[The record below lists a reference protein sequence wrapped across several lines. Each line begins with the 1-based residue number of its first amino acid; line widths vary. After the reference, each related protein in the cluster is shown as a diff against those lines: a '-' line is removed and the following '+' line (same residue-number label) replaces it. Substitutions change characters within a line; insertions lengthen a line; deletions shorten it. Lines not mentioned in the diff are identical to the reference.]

1 MLDVE
6 VAAKAGSQVV
16 EHRARIRP
24 ALHHHMGGDDVDP
37 ARDRPHVEIVN
48 VEHAAA
54 GENVLAQS
62 VDVHIARRRFEKNI
76 ESLVQQAERPG
87 HDQRD
92 DQECRER
99 VGELAAAK
107 NVRKRRDDHG
117 NRGRDVREDVEVRR
131 AHGERG
137 MRVAQQEDGHAVADQ
152 ANRRHGEDQTAL
164 DLGRLAEPTDAL
176 DEHDRGDDQQQHRV
190 ENGRKYFQPE
200 KAESPAI
207 GDRTR
212 PQPQRHEGDAERDH
226 VDEYVEG
233 LGEQGQ
239 AARED
244 GRGRLDNEDGNGERQ
259 RDEQTRALPGSV
271 MHGVNGTIHVRS
283 PRGLEAPLLA
293 QISHDMTISS
303 VVERWPDAARI
314 FARYGLSCA
323 SCSISKSETIMAGAT
338 GHGGGRVNV
347 EDLMRDLNTYADS
360 GKLPDNLPAANA
372 TAGAAGMKMRG
383 MAEQKGIKHVIAV
396 MSGKGGVGKSLVAG
410 LLAVGLK
417 RRGFR
422 VGVLDGDIT
431 GPSIPRMFGVREKP
445 VSSDGKTLNPP
456 KSRGGIPIMSMNLL
470 LPEEGEAVI
479 WRGPMVSG
487 AIRQF
492 FSDVNWG
499 ELDYLIVDLP
509 PGTSDAP
516 LTVMQALPVDGVVL
530 VTTPQALAAMVV
542 TKAVKLV
549 KQLGGDILGI
559 VENMAYVRVPDGST
573 IEVFGPSQGL
583 KLVIASNAPLIA
595 KLPIDPEI
603 ARLAD
608 AGLIE
613 SYESPESEE
622 LIVNFLERAPEKHPQ
637 VPVA

>member
-1 MLDVE
+1 
-6 VAAKAGSQVV
+6 
-16 EHRARIRP
+16 
-24 ALHHHMGGDDVDP
+24 
-37 ARDRPHVEIVN
+37 
-48 VEHAAA
+48 
-54 GENVLAQS
+54 
-62 VDVHIARRRFEKNI
+62 
-76 ESLVQQAERPG
+76 
-87 HDQRD
+87 
-92 DQECRER
+92 
-99 VGELAAAK
+99 
-107 NVRKRRDDHG
+107 
-117 NRGRDVREDVEVRR
+117 
-131 AHGERG
+131 
-137 MRVAQQEDGHAVADQ
+137 
-152 ANRRHGEDQTAL
+152 
-164 DLGRLAEPTDAL
+164 
-176 DEHDRGDDQQQHRV
+176 
-190 ENGRKYFQPE
+190 
-200 KAESPAI
+200 
-207 GDRTR
+207 
-212 PQPQRHEGDAERDH
+212 
-226 VDEYVEG
+226 
-233 LGEQGQ
+233 
-239 AARED
+239 
-244 GRGRLDNEDGNGERQ
+244 
-259 RDEQTRALPGSV
+259 
-271 MHGVNGTIHVRS
+271 
-283 PRGLEAPLLA
+283 
-293 QISHDMTISS
+293 MTIAS
-303 VVERWPDAARI
+303 VVDRWPDSARI
-314 FARYGLSCA
+314 FARYTLGCA
-323 SCSISKSETIMAGAT
+323 SCAISKSETIAQAAA
-338 GHGGGRVNV
+338 GHGAGRVKL
-347 EDLMRDLNTYADS
+347 EDLIGELNVFADT
-360 GKLPDNLPAANA
+360 GKLPEGAPPAPSL
-372 TAGAAGMKMRG
+372 AAKGVPRG

-417 RRGFR
+417 RRGFS

-445 VSSDGKTLNPP
+445 MSADGKTLNPP

-559 VENMAYVRVPDGST
+559 VENMSYVRVPDGST

-603 ARLAD
+603 ARLSD

-613 SYESPESEE
+613 SYEAPDSEE
-622 LIVNFLERAPEKHPQ
+622 LVENFLKAAPLKE
-637 VPVA
+637 PVAAR

>member
-1 MLDVE
+1 M
-6 VAAKAGSQVV
+6 
-16 EHRARIRP
+16 
-24 ALHHHMGGDDVDP
+24 
-37 ARDRPHVEIVN
+37 
-48 VEHAAA
+48 
-54 GENVLAQS
+54 
-62 VDVHIARRRFEKNI
+62 
-76 ESLVQQAERPG
+76 
-87 HDQRD
+87 
-92 DQECRER
+92 
-99 VGELAAAK
+99 
-107 NVRKRRDDHG
+107 
-117 NRGRDVREDVEVRR
+117 
-131 AHGERG
+131 
-137 MRVAQQEDGHAVADQ
+137 
-152 ANRRHGEDQTAL
+152 
-164 DLGRLAEPTDAL
+164 
-176 DEHDRGDDQQQHRV
+176 
-190 ENGRKYFQPE
+190 
-200 KAESPAI
+200 
-207 GDRTR
+207 
-212 PQPQRHEGDAERDH
+212 
-226 VDEYVEG
+226 
-233 LGEQGQ
+233 
-239 AARED
+239 
-244 GRGRLDNEDGNGERQ
+244 
-259 RDEQTRALPGSV
+259 
-271 MHGVNGTIHVRS
+271 
-283 PRGLEAPLLA
+283 EAPLA

-347 EDLMRDLNTYADS
+347 EDLMRDLNSYADS

-372 TAGAAGMKMRG
+372 TAGAPGMKMRG

-422 VGVLDGDIT
+422 VGILDGDIT

-559 VENMAYVRVPDGST
+559 VENMSYVRVPDGST

-603 ARLAD
+603 ARLSD

>member
-1 MLDVE
+1 M
-6 VAAKAGSQVV
+6 A
-16 EHRARIRP
+16 
-24 ALHHHMGGDDVDP
+24 M
-37 ARDRPHVEIVN
+37 
-48 VEHAAA
+48 
-54 GENVLAQS
+54 
-62 VDVHIARRRFEKNI
+62 
-76 ESLVQQAERPG
+76 
-87 HDQRD
+87 
-92 DQECRER
+92 
-99 VGELAAAK
+99 
-107 NVRKRRDDHG
+107 
-117 NRGRDVREDVEVRR
+117 
-131 AHGERG
+131 
-137 MRVAQQEDGHAVADQ
+137 
-152 ANRRHGEDQTAL
+152 
-164 DLGRLAEPTDAL
+164 
-176 DEHDRGDDQQQHRV
+176 
-190 ENGRKYFQPE
+190 
-200 KAESPAI
+200 
-207 GDRTR
+207 
-212 PQPQRHEGDAERDH
+212 
-226 VDEYVEG
+226 
-233 LGEQGQ
+233 
-239 AARED
+239 
-244 GRGRLDNEDGNGERQ
+244 
-259 RDEQTRALPGSV
+259 
-271 MHGVNGTIHVRS
+271 
-283 PRGLEAPLLA
+283 
-293 QISHDMTISS
+293 QITPDMTVAS
-303 VVERWPDAARI
+303 VVERWPDAARL

-323 SCSISKSETIMAGAT
+323 SCAISKSETIAQAAS
-338 GHGGGRVNV
+338 GHGAGRVNMQ
-347 EDLMRDLNTYADS
+347 ELMNDLNRYADT
-360 GKLPDNLPAANA
+360 GTLPEGLPAAGPA
-372 TAGAAGMKMRG
+372 PSLGGKGVPRG

-445 VSSDGKTLNPP
+445 GVVPGTQTLKPPSSKT
-456 KSRGGIPIMSMNLL
+456 GIPIMSMNLI
-470 LPEEGEAVI
+470 LPSEEEAVI

-622 LIVNFLERAPEKHPQ
+622 LMANFLEVAPEKHPQ